1 MLSNKQY
8 DYLFKFTLL
17 GMNGAGK
24 TSFIDRYV
32 EDIFHQETW
41 PVKGIDF
48 RIKIIDIENK
58 HIKLQLWEPEPCC
71 RRGEHIPYSYEIRGA
86 HGLIFIYDLTDKE
99 SFTFIQNII
108 NKYKLIDK
116 KMLKHVFKILVGN
129 KYDKSGK
136 CVSEEDVRNLC
147 NENNMV
153 FFEASA
159 KNNINVNNVFE
170 LMTRRVLDNINKNH
184 SYTKGL
190 SLYRSNQNIK
200 HYC

>member
-58 HIKLQLWEPEPCC
+58 HIKLQLWEPERCC

-108 NKYKLIDK
+108 NKYKIIDK

-129 KYDKSGK
+129 KCDKSCK

-190 SLYRSNQNIK
+190 SLYRSNQNKK